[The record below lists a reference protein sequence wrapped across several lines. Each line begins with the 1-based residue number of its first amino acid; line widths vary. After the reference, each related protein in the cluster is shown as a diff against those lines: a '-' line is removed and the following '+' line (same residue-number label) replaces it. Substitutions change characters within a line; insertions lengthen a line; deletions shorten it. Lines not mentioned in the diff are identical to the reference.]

1 MVTISPRK
9 LAGKWIVGYA
19 LDIHTTSSTYLGDDE
34 YGRPQFDTQ
43 RSEIG
48 ELLYRLKYGNDK
60 SVITVI
66 TETAADFVRKQKWPI
81 DLLIPVPPSR
91 VGRALQPVNALS
103 KALAAQ
109 LEVGFCADC
118 VVKVKNT
125 PELKQVYDLE
135 KRLAILQGAYAVAQA
150 KVASKTVL
158 VFDDLYRSAATL
170 NSVCEAL
177 KDQGRVKSVYA
188 LTLTMTRSHR

>member
-125 PELKQVYDLE
+125 PELKQVYDL
-135 KRLAILQGAYAVAQA
+135 KKDLPF
-150 KVASKTVL
+150 SKERML
-158 VFDDLYRSAATL
+158 LLRQ
-170 NSVCEAL
+170 
-177 KDQGRVKSVYA
+177 K
-188 LTLTMTRSHR
+188 

>member
-9 LAGKWIVGYA
+9 LAGKWTIGYA

-48 ELLYRLKYGNDK
+48 ELLYRLKYGSDK

-66 TETAADFVRKQKWPI
+66 TETVADFVRKQKWAI
-81 DLLIPVPPSR
+81 ELVIPVPPSR
-91 VGRALQPVNALS
+91 VGRAYQPVSALS
-103 KALAAQ
+103 KALAAE
-109 LEVGFCADC
+109 LGVGFCRDC
-118 VVKVKNT
+118 VIKVKNT
-125 PELKQVYDLE
+125 PELKEVYELD
-135 KRLAILQGAYAVAQA
+135 KRLALLQGAYAVART
-150 KVASKTVL
+150 KVASKKVL
-158 VFDDLYRSAATL
+158 VFDDLYRSGATL
-170 NSVCEAL
+170 NSVCETL
-177 KDQGRVKSVYA
+177 KDQGRVKTVYV

>member
-1 MVTISPRK
+1 
-9 LAGKWIVGYA
+9 
-19 LDIHTTSSTYLGDDE
+19 
-34 YGRPQFDTQ
+34 
-43 RSEIG
+43 
-48 ELLYRLKYGNDK
+48 LLYRLKYGNDK

-66 TETAADFVRKQKWPI
+66 TETAADFIRKQEWPI
-81 DLLIPVPPSR
+81 DLVIPVPPSR
-91 VGRALQPVNALS
+91 VGRTFQPVNALS

-109 LEVGFCADC
+109 LEVGFCGDC

-158 VFDDLYRSAATL
+158 VFDDLYRSGATL
-170 NSVCEAL
+170 NSVLEAL